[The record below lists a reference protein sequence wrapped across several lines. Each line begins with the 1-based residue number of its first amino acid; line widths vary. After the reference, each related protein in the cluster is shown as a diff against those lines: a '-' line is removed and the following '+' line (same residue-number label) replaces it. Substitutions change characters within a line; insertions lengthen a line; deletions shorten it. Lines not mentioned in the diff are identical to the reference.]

1 MANTTLNQKGQTMS
15 NVTLTAGVRSNLLSL
30 QTLSSELNTAQEQ
43 LATGKSVNSA
53 FDNPAAYFTAQSLTN
68 RANELSTLLDNIGQ
82 AQQTLQAANQGLTSI
97 TSLLQS
103 AISVA
108 KQAQQSPQ
116 VGANFGALNIS
127 GQIAQGYTET
137 IGADTASSTFSPV
150 GTAAGTLAIIVNT
163 NGATNTYSV
172 SIGAND
178 SVSQVVN
185 DVNNTVGLGSLGAV
199 SATDVGGTLALVA
212 NDSNVNFTVV
222 DGATAEA
229 LNLTTA
235 GSNTTEN
242 STSFFSLLQAQGG
255 VSGDSLTV
263 AVNGAAPEQIQFGT
277 GVNQIQTLKQLN
289 EVLAALP
296 GGATAGASGS
306 AVTFSLAANT
316 TQQNTVT
323 LGGSSDVLTA
333 LGLTS
338 GTQVGSQQLTNG
350 QTSTTRSTLQA
361 NYNALLAQIDQLAG
375 DSSYNGVNLLN
386 GDNLKVTFNETDT
399 SSLTINGVTDTSAGL
414 GLGQVYGTGFQLDSN
429 INNVLTELNNA
440 LSTVQAQTETFGSNL
455 TTIQTRQSF
464 TQNLINTLQT
474 GSDDLTLADQ
484 NEVSANLLTLQTRQQ
499 LAISALS
506 ISNQANQAI
515 LKLFP

>member
-1 MANTTLNQKGQTMS
+1 MS
-15 NVTLTAGVRSNLLSL
+15 NVTLTAAVRSNLLTL
-30 QTLSSELNTAQEQ
+30 QGLSAQSNTAQQQ
-43 LATGKSVNSA
+43 LATGKKVNSA
-53 FDNPAAYFTAQSLTN
+53 FDNPASYFTSQSLTN

-103 AISVA
+103 AISIA
-108 KQAQQSPQ
+108 KQAQQAPQ
-116 VGANFGALNIS
+116 VGANFGALNITGTINNS
-127 GQIAQGYTET
+127 YQET
-137 IGADTASSTFSPV
+137 IGADTATAGFAAI
-150 GTAAGTLAIIVNT
+150 GTAGTLQIVVNT
-163 NGATNTYSV
+163 NGATNTYAV

-222 DGATAEA
+222 DSATSQA
-229 LNLTTA
+229 LTLTA
-235 GSNTTEN
+235 GANVTEN
-242 STSFFSLLQAQGG
+242 STSFFSLLQAQAGG
-255 VSGDSLTV
+255 VSGDKLTV
-263 AVNGAAPEQIQFGT
+263 AVNGSASEQIQFGT

-296 GGATAGASGS
+296 GGATAGATGT
-306 AVTFSLAANT
+306 AVSFALAANT

-333 LGLTS
+333 LGLTA

-350 QTSTTRSTLQA
+350 QTSTTRATLQS
-361 NYNALLAQIDQLAG
+361 NYNALLSQIDQLAG
-375 DSSYNGVNLLN
+375 DSAYNGVNLLN

-399 SSLTINGVTDTSAGL
+399 SSLTINGVADTSAGL
-414 GLGQVYGTGFQLDSN
+414 GLANVFGTGFQLDSN
-429 INNVLTELNNA
+429 ITTVLTALNSA
-440 LSTVQAQTETFGSNL
+440 LSTVQAQTQTFGSNL

-484 NEVSANLLTLQTRQQ
+484 NQVSANLLTLQTRQQ

>member
-1 MANTTLNQKGQTMS
+1 MS

-30 QTLSSELNTAQEQ
+30 QSLSAELNTAQQQ
-43 LATGKSVNSA
+43 LATGKKVNSA
-53 FDNPAAYFTAQSLTN
+53 FDNPASYFTSQSLTN
-68 RANELSTLLDNIGQ
+68 RANELSTLLDGIGQ

-108 KQAQQSPQ
+108 KQAQQAPQ

-127 GQIAQGYTET
+127 GAIGASYQET
-137 IGADTASSTFSPV
+137 IGGDTATSTFAPI
-150 GTAAGTLAIIVNT
+150 GTAGTLQIVVNT

-178 SVSQVVN
+178 SISQVVN

-222 DGATAEA
+222 DS
-229 LNLTTA
+229 TTA
-235 GSNTTEN
+235 QALSLTAGANVTEN
-242 STSFFSLLQAQGG
+242 STSFFSLLQAQAGG
-255 VSGDSLTV
+255 VSGDKLTV
-263 AVNGAAPEQIQFGT
+263 AVNGSASEQIQFGT
-277 GVNQIQTLKQLN
+277 GANQIQTLKQLN

-296 GGATAGASGS
+296 GGATAGATGT
-306 AVTFSLAANT
+306 AVNLSLAANT

-350 QTSTTRSTLQA
+350 QTSTTRATLQT
-361 NYNALLAQIDQLAG
+361 NYNALLSQIDQLAG
-375 DSSYNGVNLLN
+375 DSAYNGVNLLN

-414 GLGQVYGTGFQLDSN
+414 GLANVFGTGFQLDSN
-429 INNVLTELNNA
+429 ITTVLTALNSA
-440 LSTVQAQTETFGSNL
+440 LSTVQAQTQTFGSNL

-484 NEVSANLLTLQTRQQ
+484 NQVSANLLTLQTRQQ

>member
-1 MANTTLNQKGQTMS
+1 MTMS

-53 FDNPAAYFTAQSLTN
+53 FDNPAAYFTSQSLTN

-103 AISVA
+103 AISIA
-108 KQAQQSPQ
+108 KQAQQAPQ

-127 GQIAQGYTET
+127 GAIGNAYQET
-137 IGADTASSTFSPV
+137 IGADTATAGFTTI
-150 GTAAGTLAIIVNT
+150 GTAGTLQIIVNT
-163 NGATNTYSV
+163 DGATNTYSV
-172 SIGAND
+172 SVGAND
-178 SVSQVVN
+178 SISQVVN

-222 DGATAEA
+222 DSATSEA
-229 LNLTTA
+229 LSLTAAST
-235 GSNTTEN
+235 NVTEN

-296 GGATAGASGS
+296 GGATAGATGT

-338 GTQVGSQQLTNG
+338 GTQVGSQELTNG

-361 NYNALLAQIDQLAG
+361 NYNALLSQIDQLAG

-399 SSLTINGVTDTSAGL
+399 SSLTIDGVTDTSAGL

-429 INNVLTELNNA
+429 INNVLTELNDA
-440 LSTVQAQTETFGSNL
+440 LSTVQAQTQTFGSNL

>member
-1 MANTTLNQKGQTMS
+1 M
-15 NVTLTAGVRSNLLSL
+15 RS
-30 QTLSSELNTAQEQ
+30 
-43 LATGKSVNSA
+43 TGA
-53 FDNPAAYFTAQSLTN
+53 
-68 RANELSTLLDNIGQ
+68 RI
-82 AQQTLQAANQGLTSI
+82 I
-97 TSLLQS
+97 T
-103 AISVA
+103 V
-108 KQAQQSPQ
+108 
-116 VGANFGALNIS
+116 
-127 GQIAQGYTET
+127 
-137 IGADTASSTFSPV
+137 
-150 GTAAGTLAIIVNT
+150 
-163 NGATNTYSV
+163 
-172 SIGAND
+172 
-178 SVSQVVN
+178 
-185 DVNNTVGLGSLGAV
+185 
-199 SATDVGGTLALVA
+199 
-212 NDSNVNFTVV
+212 
-222 DGATAEA
+222 
-229 LNLTTA
+229 
-235 GSNTTEN
+235 TEN
-242 STSFFSLLQAQGG
+242 STSFFSLLQAAGG

-296 GGATAGASGS
+296 GGATAGATGS
-306 AVTFSLAANT
+306 AVTFALAANT

-323 LGGSSDVLTA
+323 LGGSSDVLSA
-333 LGLTS
+333 LGLTT
-338 GTQVGSQQLTNG
+338 GTQVGSQELTNG
-350 QTSTTRSTLQA
+350 QTSSTRATLQS
-361 NYNALLAQIDQLAG
+361 NYNALLSQIDQLAG

-399 SSLTINGVTDTSAGL
+399 SSLTIDGVTATSAGL
-414 GLGQVYGTGFQLDSN
+414 GLGNVYGTGFQLDSN
-429 INNVLTELNNA
+429 ITNVLTDLNNA

>member
-1 MANTTLNQKGQTMS
+1 MS
-15 NVTLTAGVRSNLLSL
+15 NVTLTAAVRSNLRSL
-30 QTLSSELNTAQEQ
+30 QTLSSSLNTAQQQ
-43 LATGKSVNSA
+43 LATGKKVNSA
-53 FDNPAAYFTAQSLTN
+53 FDNPAAYFTSQSLTN
-68 RANELSTLLDNIGQ
+68 RANELSQLLDNIGQ

-103 AISVA
+103 AISIA
-108 KQAQQSPQ
+108 TQAQQAPQ
-116 VGANFGALNIS
+116 VGANFGALNIAGS
-127 GQIAQGYTET
+127 IGQPYQET
-137 IGADTASSTFSPV
+137 IGADTATATFSAV
-150 GTAAGTLAIIVNT
+150 GTASAGDVSIIVT
-163 NGATNTYSV
+163 TDGTTNTYAVSV
-172 SIGAND
+172 GATD
-178 SVSQVVN
+178 TLSQVVN
-185 DVNNTVGLGSLGAV
+185 QINNTVGLGSLGSV
-199 SATDVGGTLALVA
+199 SASDSSGTLILSA
-212 NDSNVNFTVV
+212 NDSNVDFTVV
-222 DGATAEA
+222 GG
-229 LNLTTA
+229 TTA
-235 GSNTTEN
+235 AALGVAGASTNQTEL

-263 AVNGAAPEQIQFGT
+263 AINGSAAEQIQFGT
-277 GVNQIQTLKQLN
+277 GTNQIQTLKQLN
-289 EVLAALP
+289 EVLASLP
-296 GGATAGASGS
+296 GGATASASGTGVS
-306 AVTFSLAANT
+306 ISLGANT

-323 LGGSSDVLTA
+323 LGGSSDVLSA

-350 QTSTTRSTLQA
+350 QTSTTRATLQ
-361 NYNALLAQIDQLAG
+361 NNFNSLLGQIDQLAG

-414 GLGQVYGTGFQLDSN
+414 GLTNVYGTGFQLNSN
-429 INNVLTELNNA
+429 ITNVLAQLNAA
-440 LSTVQAQTETFGSNL
+440 LSTVQSQTETFGSNL

-474 GSDDLTLADQ
+474 GADDLTLADQ
-484 NEVSANLLTLQTRQQ
+484 NAVSADLLTLQTRQQ

>member
-1 MANTTLNQKGQTMS
+1 MS
-15 NVTLTAGVRSNLLSL
+15 NITLTAGVRSNLLSL
-30 QTLSSELNTAQEQ
+30 QTLSSELNTAQTQ
-43 LATGKSVNSA
+43 LATGKKVNSA
-53 FDNPAAYFTAQSLTN
+53 FDNPAAYFTSQSLNN

-103 AISVA
+103 AISIA
-108 KQAQQSPQ
+108 KQAQQAPQ

-127 GQIAQGYTET
+127 GTIGSQYQET
-137 IGADTASSTFSPV
+137 IGADTAGAAFAAI
-150 GTAAGTLAIIVNT
+150 GTAGTLQIAVNT
-163 NGATNTYSV
+163 NGTNTTYSV
-172 SIGAND
+172 AVGAND
-178 SVSQVVN
+178 TLNQVVN
-185 DVNNTVGLGSLGAV
+185 DINNTVGLGSLGAV
-199 SATDVGGTLALVA
+199 SATDVGGTLALTA

-222 DGATAEA
+222 DGTTAEA

-242 STSFFSLLQAQGG
+242 STSFFSLLQAAGG
-255 VSGDSLTV
+255 QSGDALSV
-263 AVNGAAPEQIQFGT
+263 AINGSAAEQIQFGT
-277 GVNQIQTLKQLN
+277 GTNQIQTLKQLN

-296 GGATAGASGS
+296 GGATAGATGT

-316 TQQNTVT
+316 TQQNNVS
-323 LGGSSDVLTA
+323 LGGANDVLTA
-333 LGLTS
+333 LGLTT
-338 GTQVGSQQLTNG
+338 GTQVGSQSLTNN
-350 QTSTTRSTLQA
+350 QTSQTRSTLQS

-414 GLGQVYGTGFQLDSN
+414 GLTQVYGAGFQLNSN
-429 INNVLTELNNA
+429 ITNVLTNLNTA
-440 LSTVQAQTETFGSNL
+440 LATVQSQTQTFGSNL

-474 GSDDLTLADQ
+474 GADNLTLADQ
-484 NEVSANLLTLQTRQQ
+484 NQVSANLLTLQTRQQ

>member
-1 MANTTLNQKGQTMS
+1 MS
-15 NVTLTAGVRSNLLSL
+15 NVTLTAGVRSNL
-30 QTLSSELNTAQEQ
+30 TLSSELNTAQEQ

-82 AQQTLQAANQGLTSI
+82 AQQTLHAANQGLTSI

-127 GQIAQGYTET
+127 GSIGSQYQET
-137 IGADTASSTFSPV
+137 IGADTAGAAFTSI
-150 GTAAGTLAIIVNT
+150 GTAGTLQIVVNT

-172 SIGAND
+172 SIGTND
-178 SVSQVVN
+178 SISQVVN

-199 SATDVGGTLALVA
+199 PATDVGGTLALVA

-222 DGATAEA
+222 DGTTAEA

-235 GSNTTEN
+235 GSNSTEN

-263 AVNGAAPEQIQFGT
+263 AVNGTAPEQIQFGT

-296 GGATAGASGS
+296 GGATAGATGS

-338 GTQVGSQQLTNG
+338 GTQVGSQELTNG
-350 QTSTTRSTLQA
+350 QTSTTRSTLQS
-361 NYNALLAQIDQLAG
+361 NYNALLAEIDQLAG

-399 SSLTINGVTDTSAGL
+399 SSLTINGVNDTSAGL
-414 GLGQVYGTGFQLDSN
+414 GLAQVYGTGFQLDSN
-429 INNVLTELNNA
+429 INNVLTQLNNA

-474 GSDDLTLADQ
+474 GPDNLTLADQ

-506 ISNQANQAI
+506 ISNQANQTI

>member
-1 MANTTLNQKGQTMS
+1 MS

-30 QTLSSELNTAQEQ
+30 QSLSAALNTAQQQ
-43 LATGKSVNSA
+43 LATGKKVNSA
-53 FDNPAAYFTAQSLTN
+53 FDNPASYFTSQSLTN

-108 KQAQQSPQ
+108 KQAQQAPQ
-116 VGANFGALNIS
+116 VGANFGALNVS
-127 GQIAQGYTET
+127 GAINNSYQET
-137 IGADTASSTFSPV
+137 IGADTASAGFAAI
-150 GTAAGTLAIIVNT
+150 GTAGTLQIVVDT

-222 DGATAEA
+222 DSTTAEA
-229 LNLTTA
+229 LSLTA
-235 GSNTTEN
+235 VGSNTTEN
-242 STSFFSLLQAQGG
+242 STSFFSLLQAQAGG
-255 VSGDSLTV
+255 VSGDKLTV
-263 AVNGAAPEQIQFGT
+263 AVNGSASEQIQFGT

-296 GGATAGASGS
+296 GGATAGATGT
-306 AVTFSLAANT
+306 AVSFALAANT

-350 QTSTTRSTLQA
+350 QTSATRATLQS
-361 NYNALLAQIDQLAG
+361 NYNALLSQIDQLAG

-414 GLGQVYGTGFQLDSN
+414 GLGNVFGTGFQLDSN
-429 INNVLTELNNA
+429 ITNVLTALNSA
-440 LSTVQAQTETFGSNL
+440 LSTVQAQTQTFGSNL

-484 NEVSANLLTLQTRQQ
+484 NQVSANLLTLQTRQQ

>member
-1 MANTTLNQKGQTMS
+1 MS

-30 QTLSSELNTAQEQ
+30 QGLSSALNTSQQQ
-43 LATGKSVNSA
+43 LATGKKVNSA
-53 FDNPAAYFTAQSLTN
+53 FDNPAAYFTSQSLTN

-103 AISVA
+103 AISIA
-108 KQAQQSPQ
+108 KQAQQAPQ

-127 GQIAQGYTET
+127 GTIGNNFQET
-137 IGADTASSTFSPV
+137 IGGDTATNTFSSI
-150 GTAAGTLAIIVNT
+150 GTAGTLQIVVNT

-178 SVSQVVN
+178 SISQVVN

-222 DGATAEA
+222 DGTTAQA
-229 LNLTTA
+229 LNLTA
-235 GSNTTEN
+235 GGGNITEN
-242 STSFFSLLQAQGG
+242 STSFFSLLQAQSGG

-263 AVNGAAPEQIQFGT
+263 AVNGSASEQIQFGT

-296 GGATAGASGS
+296 GGATAGATGS
-306 AVTFSLAANT
+306 AVTISLGANT

-333 LGLTS
+333 LGLTA

-350 QTSTTRSTLQA
+350 QTSTTRATLQS
-361 NYNALLAQIDQLAG
+361 NYNALLSQIDQLAG
-375 DSSYNGVNLLN
+375 DSAYNGVNLLN

-414 GLGQVYGTGFQLDSN
+414 GLANIFGTGFQLDSN
-429 INNVLTELNNA
+429 ITTVLTALNSA
-440 LSTVQAQTETFGSNL
+440 LSTVQAQTQTFGSNL

-484 NEVSANLLTLQTRQQ
+484 NQVSANLLTLQTRQQ

>member
-1 MANTTLNQKGQTMS
+1 MG

-30 QTLSSELNTAQEQ
+30 QSLSTELNSAQEQ

-103 AISVA
+103 AISIA
-108 KQAQQSPQ
+108 KQAQQAPQ

-127 GQIAQGYTET
+127 GAIPSGFQET
-137 IGADTASSTFSPV
+137 IGADTASATFAPI
-150 GTAAGTLAIIVNT
+150 GTAGALQIVVNT

-178 SVSQVVN
+178 SISQVVN

-222 DGATAEA
+222 DSTTAEA
-229 LNLTTA
+229 LNLTTT
-235 GSNTTEN
+235 GNNTTEN
-242 STSFFSLLQAQGG
+242 STSFFSLLQAAGG

-296 GGATAGASGS
+296 GGATAGATGS
-306 AVTFSLAANT
+306 AVTFALAANT

-323 LGGSSDVLTA
+323 LGGSSDVLSA
-333 LGLTS
+333 LGLTT
-338 GTQVGSQQLTNG
+338 GTQVGSQELTNG
-350 QTSTTRSTLQA
+350 QTSSTRATLQS
-361 NYNALLAQIDQLAG
+361 NYNALLSQIDQLAG

-399 SSLTINGVTDTSAGL
+399 SSLTIDGVTDTSAGL
-414 GLGQVYGTGFQLDSN
+414 GLGNVYGTGFQLDSN
-429 INNVLTELNNA
+429 ITNVLTDLNSA

>member
-1 MANTTLNQKGQTMS
+1 MS

-53 FDNPAAYFTAQSLTN
+53 FDNPAAYFTSQSLTN
-68 RANELSTLLDNIGQ
+68 RASELSTLLDNIGQ

-116 VGANFGALNIS
+116 VGANFGALSIS
-127 GQIAQGYTET
+127 GAIGSQYQET
-137 IGADTASSTFSPV
+137 IGADTATGAFTSI
-150 GTAAGTLAIIVNT
+150 GTAGTLQVVVNT
-163 NGATNTYSV
+163 NGATNTYNV

-178 SVSQVVN
+178 SISQVVN

-222 DGATAEA
+222 DSTTSDALQVTNGA
-229 LNLTTA
+229 
-235 GSNTTEN
+235 SVTEN

-255 VSGDSLTV
+255 ISGDSLTV

-296 GGATAGASGS
+296 GGATAGATGT

-316 TQQNTVT
+316 TQQNNVT

-338 GTQVGSQQLTNG
+338 GTQVGSQALTNG

-361 NYNALLAQIDQLAG
+361 NYNALLSQIDQLAG
-375 DSSYNGVNLLN
+375 DSSYNGINLLN

-484 NEVSANLLTLQTRQQ
+484 NQVSANLLTLQTRQQ